1 MNTYGKIANREGKI
15 ASFQVSILKDI
26 PAGNFAPGEIF
37 LIKNISDDNITLSVK
52 PAGQEDFVT
61 TVLYPGWNP
70 ELCEEI
76 QEVEGG
82 TLQYGY

>member
-1 MNTYGKIANREGKI
+1 MYGKVANREGKI
-15 ASFQVSILKDI
+15 SSVQVSILHDV
-26 PAGNFAPGEIF
+26 PAGDFFPGVRF
-37 LIKNISDDNITLSVK
+37 LIKNITDDNITIAIR

-76 QEVEGG
+76 QEVEEG